1 MYCSYCGKQFP
12 DDSGFC
18 PSCGK
23 PTLKQQT
30 ENELSQFVK
39 RAKMKDQEAI
49 AVLYEKTYTKVFY
62 TVKSMIKDEDA
73 VFDILQDAYIK
84 AFGHLESFSGNDK
97 FLPWVKQIAANTA
110 RDWLKRKK
118 PTLFSDLNSGEEGEQ
133 AFEEQI
139 EDERVENI
147 PEKVIDQK
155 ETTRLMKEIIESLPE
170 DQRAV
175 IGMYYYE
182 ELSVK
187 EIAAAMGASESAVK
201 SRLKYGRSKIEA
213 KVLELE
219 GKGTKLYGLAPL
231 PFWLLLMHSL
241 KNHTAELSPNEDVLQ
256 TVMKTV
262 MKTVNT
268 LSSTTTTKPTQ
279 KIAKAADETS
289 KAVSKAAT
297 TATAKAAAAG
307 AGGLGI
313 VKVVLIAL
321 LSTAVIGASTFGVAK
336 LLDRGNQ
343 ELVEDTLDEDEEESD
358 ISEESSKEESS
369 EEESSETVREVSPNE
384 EALEKYKL
392 IISQASTYNFDLPE
406 TLSATGNYRYALVQ
420 LQPNDPVQT
429 LLLSQETEYYI
440 YYVRVFQYDPN
451 TKTVLQPSES
461 IQEKKSVL
469 TMMNDGNGLC
479 MHSPPSGAG
488 EILIERITLEG
499 DKLHDEIVYNG
510 HFDDEIPDEFKATE
524 IEWHSTGDLSVID
537 SMLNKNET
545 QPQVPATNIQP
556 LTTQAAPLTDGNRIV
571 FRGTINEYS
580 YDEVVALQ
588 GEPDP
593 NKNEYTDTSA
603 RYVLI
608 VLDKSQVMKLT
619 NGDNLG
625 GLRSDEVRMIST
637 SREFSKYYGQHL
649 TFSIDPEYTYWPSDT
664 SLPLGQP
671 VTSDIHI
678 LN

>member
-12 DDSGFC
+12 DGSGFC

-30 ENELSQFVK
+30 ENELSQFVE

-49 AVLYEKTYTKVFY
+49 AVLYEKTYTQVFY

-73 VFDILQDAYIK
+73 VFDIVQDAYVK
-84 AFGHLESFSGNDK
+84 AFEHLESFSGNDK

-110 RDWLKRKK
+110 RDWLKKKK
-118 PTLFSDLNSGEEGEQ
+118 PTLFSELNSGEEGEQ

-155 ETTRLMKEIIESLPE
+155 ETTRLIREIIESLPE

-213 KVLELE
+213 KVVELE
-219 GKGTKLYGLAPL
+219 GKGTKLYGVAPL

-241 KNHTAELSPNEDVLQ
+241 KNHTAELAPNENVLQ
-256 TVMKTV
+256 AVLKTL
-262 MKTVNT
+262 NT
-268 LSSTTTTKPTQ
+268 PTSTATTKPTQ
-279 KIAKAADETS
+279 KIAKAAGETS
-289 KAVSKAAT
+289 KVASKAAT
-297 TATAKAAAAG
+297 TATAKAIAAGAAG
-307 AGGLGI
+307 AGSLGV
-313 VKVVLIAL
+313 VKVVLIAF
-321 LSTAVIGASTFGVAK
+321 LSVSVIGTSTFAVAK
-336 LLDRGNQ
+336 LLDRGKQ
-343 ELVEDTLDEDEEESD
+343 ELVEDTIDYEEESTL
-358 ISEESSKEESS
+358 SEESGEEESS

-384 EALEKYKL
+384 EALEQYKL
-392 IISQASTYNFDLPE
+392 IISQASTYNFDMPE

-420 LQPNDPVQT
+420 LQPSDPVQT
-429 LLLSQETEYYI
+429 LLLSKEAVDYS

-451 TKTVLQPSES
+451 TKTIRQPSET

-488 EILIERITLEG
+488 EILIERITLDG
-499 DKLHDEIVYNG
+499 DKLRDEIVYNG
-510 HFDDEIPDEFKATE
+510 HYDDEIPDEFKATE
-524 IEWHSTGDLSVID
+524 IEWYSTGDLSVID
-537 SMLNKNET
+537 SKLNKNET
-545 QPQVPATNIQP
+545 QLQPPATQLQP
-556 LTTQAAPLTDGNRIV
+556 LTTQAAPLRDGNRIV
-571 FRGTINEYS
+571 FTGTINEYS

-588 GEPDP
+588 GVPDP
-593 NKNEYTDTSA
+593 NKGEYTDTNA
-603 RYVLI
+603 RYTLI
-608 VLDKSQVMKLT
+608 VLDKPQVMKLT
-619 NGDNLG
+619 NGDDIG

-649 TFSIDPEYTYWPSDT
+649 TFSIDPNNTYWPSDT
-664 SLPLGQP
+664 SLPIGQP

>member
-12 DDSGFC
+12 DGSGFC

-30 ENELSQFVK
+30 ENELSQFVE
-39 RAKMKDQEAI
+39 RAKMKDQEVI
-49 AVLYEKTYTKVFY
+49 AVLYEKTYTQVFY

-73 VFDILQDAYIK
+73 VFDIVQDAYVK
-84 AFGHLESFSGNDK
+84 AFEHLENFSGNDK

-110 RDWLKRKK
+110 RDWLKKKK
-118 PTLFSDLNSGEEGEQ
+118 PTLFSELNSGEEGEQ

-155 ETTRLMKEIIESLPE
+155 ETKRLIREIIESLPE

-213 KVLELE
+213 KVVELE
-219 GKGTKLYGLAPL
+219 GKGTKLYGVAPL

-241 KNHTAELSPNEDVLQ
+241 KNHTAELSPNDNVLQ
-256 TVMKTV
+256 AVL
-262 MKTVNT
+262 KTVNT
-268 LSSTTTTKPTQ
+268 PTSTATTKPTQ
-279 KIAKAADETS
+279 KIAKAAGETS
-289 KAVSKAAT
+289 KAASKAAT
-297 TATAKAAAAG
+297 TTAAKVVAAGAAG
-307 AGGLGI
+307 AGSLGV
-313 VKVVLIAL
+313 VKVVLIAF
-321 LSTAVIGASTFGVAK
+321 LSTAVIGTSTFAVAK
-336 LLDRGNQ
+336 LLDRGKQ
-343 ELVEDTLDEDEEESD
+343 ELVEDTSDDEEESTL
-358 ISEESSKEESS
+358 SKESSEEESSEEETG

-384 EALEKYKL
+384 EALEQYKL

-406 TLSATGNYRYALVQ
+406 TLSATGNYKYALVQ

-440 YYVRVFQYDPN
+440 YYVLVFQYDPN

-488 EILIERITLEG
+488 EISISRITLEG
-499 DKLHDEIVYNG
+499 DKLRDEIVYNG

-524 IEWHSTGDLSVID
+524 IEWYSTGDLSVID
-537 SMLNKNET
+537 SKLNK
-545 QPQVPATNIQP
+545 
-556 LTTQAAPLTDGNRIV
+556 
-571 FRGTINEYS
+571 
-580 YDEVVALQ
+580 
-588 GEPDP
+588 
-593 NKNEYTDTSA
+593 
-603 RYVLI
+603 
-608 VLDKSQVMKLT
+608 
-619 NGDNLG
+619 
-625 GLRSDEVRMIST
+625 
-637 SREFSKYYGQHL
+637 
-649 TFSIDPEYTYWPSDT
+649 
-664 SLPLGQP
+664 
-671 VTSDIHI
+671 
-678 LN
+678 